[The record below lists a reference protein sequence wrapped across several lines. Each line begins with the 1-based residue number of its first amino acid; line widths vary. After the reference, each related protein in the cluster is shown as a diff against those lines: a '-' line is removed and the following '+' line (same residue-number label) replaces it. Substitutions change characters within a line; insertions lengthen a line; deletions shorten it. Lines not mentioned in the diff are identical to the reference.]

1 MKHVRVTGLPTNP
14 DRSLLLCSVRN
25 YKGGYMGKRPGLD
38 LGANSIGWAILETNE
53 DGPADQP
60 GLCHGVERRPGI
72 SFSEFTDR
80 IPDTAAQASGTRHR
94 ASRTCRRNN
103 SGCPCFGA
111 RNRPSGWR
119 RGIQYVA

>member
-25 YKGGYMGKRPGLD
+25 YKGGYMGKRLGLD

-72 SFSEFTDR
+72 SFSEFTGR
-80 IPDTAAQASGTRHR
+80 IPDTAAQACGTRR
-94 ASRTCRRNN
+94 KGSPICRCN
-103 SGCPCFGA
+103 SFCC
-111 RNRPSGWR
+111 
-119 RGIQYVA
+119 